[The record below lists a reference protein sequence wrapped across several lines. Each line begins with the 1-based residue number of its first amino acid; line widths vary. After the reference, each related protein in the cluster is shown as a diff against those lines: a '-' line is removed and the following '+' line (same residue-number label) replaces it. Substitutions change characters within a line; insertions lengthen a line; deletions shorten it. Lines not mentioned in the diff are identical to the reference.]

1 MSADGSSFR
10 VRHGGRSNLLTAMPI
25 FPADRKPLQLF
36 CSSTVVLSK
45 QIQNG
50 VKLRRSGGS
59 GVQLPNN
66 RLMPAFKKH
75 VQFLFCFLYL
85 LQNHRFRSLNSVF
98 LLFCSRDLPI
108 SPAISRDLPLFAGY
122 LPGFTGYL
130 RQSPGIS
137 FLSPFDFFTGP
148 EMI

>member
-75 VQFLFCFLYL
+75 VQFLFCFLYF
-85 LQNHRFRSLNSVF
+85 LQKPHFCSLNSVF

-108 SPAISRDLPLFAGY
+108 SPAFYRL
-122 LPGFTGYL
+122 
-130 RQSPGIS
+130 SPGIS
-137 FLSPFDFFTGP
+137 LLSPGISRDFLVISPALILQPGQKMNTA
-148 EMI
+148 